1 MKLYSSIIH
10 CVNNSYIVCAIQP
23 LELMNSNNSLQ
34 KYKIYLNYNNLI
46 MFRTDRVSSRSR
58 RCHFLTSIV
67 VRRRGFGTAP
77 HFRKL
82 RTNRSPRRGEILVTP
97 YKRWFRQA
105 QPPRAPEPVEGTRGT
120 GGRYGRVGREVTRK
134 RGVFGNQPQGN
145 RHSLRAKLRTF
156 YTRITREFFGYL

>member
-1 MKLYSSIIH
+1 
-10 CVNNSYIVCAIQP
+10 
-23 LELMNSNNSLQ
+23 MNSNNSLQ

-46 MFRTDRVSSRSR
+46 LFRAVRRSSRS
-58 RCHFLTSIV
+58 FTADFFTPSF
-67 VRRRGFGTAP
+67 VRRRGFVPAP
-77 HFRKL
+77 YFRKL

-97 YKRWFRQA
+97 YKRSAVRCA
-105 QPPRAPEPVEGTRGT
+105 GRPRALTRGT
-120 GGRYGRVGREVTRK
+120 GGRYGWTGRVMPRK

>member
-1 MKLYSSIIH
+1 MKPYSSIIH

-67 VRRRGFGTAP
+67 VRRRGFGIALCFWT
-77 HFRKL
+77 L

-97 YKRWFRQA
+97 YKRSAVRCA
-105 QPPRAPEPVEGTRGT
+105 GRPRALTRGT
-120 GGRYGRVGREVTRK
+120 GGRHGRVGRGMTRK
-134 RGVFGNQPQGN
+134 R
-145 RHSLRAKLRTF
+145 R
-156 YTRITREFFGYL
+156 